1 MKNWIAVCGRPL
13 WDDLNALFHI
23 AVIFTT
29 HKERNAVMFYIN
41 FSIMKVFKKKL
52 LLPIFSNC
60 LLLAYKRRFF
70 TLPLDYTVISILC
83 NL

>member
-41 FSIMKVFKKKL
+41 FSIMKVFKKKIIIADFFKL
-52 LLPIFSNC
+52 SFAC
-60 LLLAYKRRFF
+60 LQTTFF
-70 TLPLDYTVISILC
+70 YFTIRLYRYIYIM
-83 NL
+83 